1 MHWYNL
7 APWGFPWVSR
17 RLPVCLRPVSASSA
31 SSGRCRAGSSCD
43 LGRNTR
49 ARLSGIG
56 THPGVCGR
64 SARNSAAWRPTTCI
78 GIARSPLSRP
88 AHAIRRSSHVP
99 HPRPRPTA
107 VASAHPGRLT
117 LRAAPPGHA
126 PLGSIPRRAE
136 VASRGFP
143 RGGGAATFSRLADGA
158 RSMVTPWSRAFHS
171 APTLG

>member
-1 MHWYNL
+1 MHWYHL
-7 APWGFPWVSR
+7 APWGFPGVPR
-17 RLPVCLRPVSASSA
+17 CLPVCLGPVSASSA

-43 LGRNTR
+43 LGRNTHAVVR
-49 ARLSGIG
+49 DRDAARRLRTLSEELCGLAPTTFIG
-56 THPGVCGR
+56 T
-64 SARNSAAWRPTTCI
+64 
-78 GIARSPLSRP
+78 RSPLSRP

-99 HPRPRPTA
+99 HPRPRPAA
-107 VASAHPGRLT
+107 VAFAHPGRLT

-143 RGGGAATFSRLADGA
+143 RGGRAATFSRLADAA